1 MRLHFISRL
10 ALLIIG
16 SFLIVATQESVWT
29 GSPLKWMFIAGGALA
44 MLAAAADGLLDSLE
58 QRGLDLLTALV
69 GAWMIVAVAVLSQAD
84 VKWWA
89 FGSAVAITALS
100 AIGLTIHEWSTE
112 RVVHELRVT
121 HHQEAR
127 REGETPQAMTA

>member
-10 ALLIIG
+10 ALLITG
-16 SFLIVATQESVWT
+16 SFLVVATQEGIWT

-44 MLAAAADGLLDSLE
+44 VAVAAVDAMLDSIE
-58 QRGLDLLTALV
+58 QRALDLTTALV
-69 GAWMIVAVAVLSQAD
+69 GAWMIVGAAALSQAD
-84 VKWWA
+84 VKWWS
-89 FGSAVAITALS
+89 FGSAVTITALS

-121 HHQEAR
+121 HHEEAR
-127 REGETPQAMTA
+127 REAETIEAMPA